1 MDTIVDMSNNLD
13 ECAICFYPIITDKY
27 VTDCSHTFHH
37 TCIHEWSIHRSI
49 CPLCNCIIQIPELNI
64 EITTNEETRIADIIN
79 SGLADDL
86 EFKRYQKRIKRQRS
100 IILNNQTTQISPN
113 NNSSIFIIGDYT
125 ELEGAD
131 DLQNITRTE
140 FNRIHALI
148 FYESINAVVLIY
160 YSVYLFQL
168 FLIFLALITGI
179 AYRKKIIGTRYS
191 TLFLKIL
198 YILYSVSTEQ
208 TEQLDYNGIFYF
220 YCFVWITISFV
231 K

>member
-1 MDTIVDMSNNLD
+1 VSNNLE
-13 ECAICFYPIITDKY
+13 ECAICFYPILTDKY

-37 TCIHEWSIHRSI
+37 TCIQEWSLHRSI
-49 CPLCNCIIQIPELNI
+49 CPLCNFIIKIPELNI
-64 EITTNEETRIADIIN
+64 EITPDEETRIADITN
-79 SGLADDL
+79 SGLVDDL

-100 IILNNQTTQISPN
+100 IILNNRTTQISPN
-113 NNSSIFIIGDYT
+113 NNNNTSIFIMGDYT
-125 ELEGAD
+125 ALEGAD
-131 DLQNITRTE
+131 DLQDMTRRE

-148 FYESINAVVLIY
+148 FCESINAVVLIS
-160 YSVYLFQL
+160 YSVYLLQL

-191 TLFLKIL
+191 TLFLKFL

-208 TEQLDYNGIFYF
+208 TEQLDYNCVFYF
-220 YCFVWITISFV
+220 SCFLWITISFL